1 VVLLLPVTGA
11 HRVLAR
17 LESLA
22 AAAGRVVG
30 AAVGRAWHAAITRPL
45 LGLLGA
51 ARVPLRWLGQ
61 AARRL
66 LAAPLRVLAAA
77 STWLSRG
84 GHAVLHAVA
93 AALRTAGRPAV
104 WLAERAVATPAR
116 WLAGLAGRLWLAA
129 ERLGA
134 AVWGVVATP
143 FRWAGRGLRSA
154 WQVTAS
160 PFRASARLMSRARAR
175 LAARYA
181 RLLRR

>member
-1 VVLLLPVTGA
+1 MGIRRRGSGPAEPGRGPAEASPPAPGARRDPSATRLPATESQEPAPAWWEWPLVVLLLPVTGA

-77 STWLSRG
+77 ALLGPVRQAPLGAWPP
-84 GHAVLHAVA
+84 VA
-93 AALRTAGRPAV
+93 AKG
-104 WLAERAVATPAR
+104 
-116 WLAGLAGRLWLAA
+116 
-129 ERLGA
+129 
-134 AVWGVVATP
+134 
-143 FRWAGRGLRSA
+143 
-154 WQVTAS
+154 
-160 PFRASARLMSRARAR
+160 
-175 LAARYA
+175 
-181 RLLRR
+181 